1 MIVDVVRNDL
11 GRVCAAGSVE
21 VCRHAELMSLPTVHH
36 LFSTVKGRLCADAG
50 PVDLLRA
57 AFPAASITGA
67 PKIEA
72 MRAAR
77 REEGQLRG
85 PCMGAIGWISM
96 DGRMEL
102 SVAIRT
108 AFASGGRVRYYAGCG
123 ITAESDPGNEFEE
136 SRHKAAAFARAVG
149 SQDNGNG

>member
-1 MIVDVVRNDL
+1 MT
-11 GRVCAAGSVE
+11 
-21 VCRHAELMSLPTVHH
+21 LPTVHH
-36 LFSTVKGRLCADAG
+36 LFSTVRGRLREETG

-72 MRAAR
+72 MRIAM

-85 PCMGAIGWISM
+85 PSMGAIGWISM

-108 AFASGGRVRYYAGCG
+108 AFVTDHLVRYYAGCG
-123 ITAESDPGNEFEE
+123 VTAGSDPAAEFEE
-136 SRHKAAAFARAVG
+136 SQHKAAAFERALATERC
-149 SQDNGNG
+149 